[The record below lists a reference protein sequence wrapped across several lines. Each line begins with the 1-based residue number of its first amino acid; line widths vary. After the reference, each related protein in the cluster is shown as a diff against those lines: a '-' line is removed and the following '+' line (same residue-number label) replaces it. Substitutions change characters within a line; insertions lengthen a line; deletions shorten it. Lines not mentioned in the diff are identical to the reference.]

1 MAYTVDYTDGTKT
14 AITVND
20 GTINTETSLGLV
32 GKNYY
37 GYGEV
42 IAENFLH
49 LLEHFASDT
58 APYADGATNGVA
70 GQIWFDTTTEN
81 KELKYYDGDAWRG
94 IGGGTELENV
104 LDSDG
109 ITYKQVI
116 FIRANGTLVAIISPH
131 EQFSLSAGPAV
142 STPTGVARTAFIDS
156 GTAYINK
163 GINLVRNTTGQEFKL
178 HGTATSAEYA
188 DLAELYSSD
197 SEYEPGTV
205 LMIGGEAEVTQ
216 TTEAFS
222 PEVFGIVST
231 NPAYLMNSA
240 MEGTTV
246 AVALEGRVPC
256 KVIGPVR
263 KGQRLVSSEEPGVA
277 RAVSD
282 YEKQEALD
290 WYRIVGRALAD
301 KDSEGI
307 ELMEV
312 VVGIK

>member
-1 MAYTVDYTDGTKT
+1 MAYTVDYSDGTKT

-20 GTINTETSLGLV
+20 GTLNIETSLSLV

-42 IAENFLH
+42 IAENLLH
-49 LLEHFASDT
+49 LLEHFAGGT
-58 APYADGATNGVA
+58 APLRPVE
-70 GQIWFDTTTEN
+70 GQIWFDNTAAD
-81 KELKYYDGDAWRG
+81 KEMKYYDGANWVSM
-94 IGGGTELENV
+94 GGGSELHTIQDN
-104 LDSDG
+104 LGND
-109 ITYKQVI
+109 KQVI
-116 FIRANGTLVAIISPH
+116 IMKAGGSIIAVISSH
-131 EQFSLSAGPAV
+131 EPFTV
-142 STPTGVARTAFIDS
+142 STTHTPSAAVQAIFTTIS
-156 GTAYINK
+156 K
-163 GINLVRNTTGQEFKL
+163 GYNLNPTTGTGTDFFY
-178 HGTATSAEYA
+178 HGTATRALYA

-197 SEYEPGTV
+197 QEYDPGTV

-222 PEVFGIVST
+222 SEVFGIVSS

-263 KGQRLVSSEEPGVA
+263 KGQRLVSSEEPGTA

-307 ELMEV
+307 ELIEV
-312 VVGIK
+312 VVGTK